1 MKKYKISELSA
12 LQKKFAKVEVELSL
26 DEENNSG
33 RSIMVNLN
41 TMIFEVTQPK
51 NAKAIT
57 EEGTEADVEY
67 HLDVQ
72 FKVKEEV
79 HEVKLILYTTNCRI
93 RVQHAGKKQCQ
104 PYEYLKNCCPPK

>member
-26 DEENNSG
+26 DEEKNSG

-41 TMIFEVTQPK
+41 TMIFKLARQNLPEYLNVHQSITSVTQPK

-57 EEGTEADVEY
+57 EEGIEADV
-67 HLDVQ
+67 Q
-72 FKVKEEV
+72 
-79 HEVKLILYTTNCRI
+79 
-93 RVQHAGKKQCQ
+93 
-104 PYEYLKNCCPPK
+104 